1 MKTLLQCART
11 WIDFLEQTGLNPGS
25 PVHVNRVSG
34 TGTVRVN
41 LGFVEG
47 GRHNRVGYLN
57 MSTKAG
63 KGILDAPATAA
74 PLWLV
79 QQKTVHTLAGQFAN
93 WYMGN
98 NSKES
103 T

>member
-25 PVHVNRVSG
+25 PVHVDRVSG
-34 TGTVRVN
+34 TGAIRVN

-74 PLWLV
+74 PAPATQAPAPATARLPPI
-79 QQKTVHTLAGQFAN
+79 AG
-93 WYMGN
+93 
-98 NSKES
+98 
-103 T
+103 